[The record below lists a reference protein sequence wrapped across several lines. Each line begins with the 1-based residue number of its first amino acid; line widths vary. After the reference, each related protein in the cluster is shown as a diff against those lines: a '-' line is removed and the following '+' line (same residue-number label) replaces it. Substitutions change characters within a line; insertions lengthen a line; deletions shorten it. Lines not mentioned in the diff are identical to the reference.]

1 MSFRGEMT
9 VTRILLVL
17 MTLLLAGC
25 ALPKVDPE
33 REAQADQVYQL
44 TRRGDA
50 AALTAMGTPA
60 LRRND
65 MVAALPQLRV
75 HLHTS
80 EPTSARTLG
89 WTSNRVNADAT
100 YQVVRMYSHPEGKVQ
115 ARITVVRSG
124 DGPWQLDGLHVMR
137 VTPAAL
143 EAYDA
148 SVEAA
153 RFTLGGKSPVHYLM
167 LVGAGLSAVL
177 CLVSAVVAGW
187 RRRWLWMIGCVFGIG
202 QISVNWATGALA
214 VHPIY
219 VALLGAG
226 FLKGLGATDPW
237 IISVS
242 LPLPAILFWA
252 LGKWRPKPP
261 KKKPEAGP
269 TSGPDAR
276 WADT

>member
-1 MSFRGEMT
+1 MP
-9 VTRILLVL
+9 RILLFL
-17 MTLLLAGC
+17 LTLLLAGC

-33 REAQADQVYQL
+33 REAQTDRAYAMVRSNDVTAIKADATPVLRQQDL
-44 TRRGDA
+44 TGPVSLMRSH
-50 AALTAMGTPA
+50 
-60 LRRND
+60 
-65 MVAALPQLRV
+65 V
-75 HLHTS
+75 HPG
-80 EPTSARTLG
+80 EPTSARTLS
-89 WTSNRVNADAT
+89 WTMNTVNGIAA
-100 YQVVRMYSHPEGKVQ
+100 YEIVRLYSHPEGAIQVK
-115 ARITVVRSG
+115 AIMARSG
-124 DGPWQLDGLHVMR
+124 DGPWQIDGLHVVR
-137 VTPAAL
+137 VTPETL

-148 SVEAA
+148 SIEAA
-153 RFTLGGKSPVHYLM
+153 RFSLTDKSPVHYLM
-167 LVGAGLSAVL
+167 LVAAGLSVAF

-187 RRRWLWMIGCVFGIG
+187 RRRWLWMIGCLFGLG
-202 QISVNWATGALA
+202 QVSVNWATGALA

-261 KKKPEAGP
+261 KAKPEAGP